1 MTVLMRDPAIDVACP
16 ECEGSYPVSIAI
28 IAESQRLIAEGCPVS
43 TIHAIHECAPRYLAA
58 LLSPEIVALLTRMRA
73 DGASAPRP
81 ERRVDE
87 IGVEAAELRLA
98 LDRWETEGGAVRG
111 A

>member
-28 IAESQRLIAEGCPVS
+28 IAESQRLIAEGCPAS

-58 LLSPEIVALLTRMRA
+58 LLSPEIVALLTRT
-73 DGASAPRP
+73 GGPSARSAQA
-81 ERRVDE
+81 RVE
-87 IGVEAAELRLA
+87 ESGEAAQVRLA

-111 A
+111 V